1 MGLAA
6 RIAFS
11 SPRFSRFASSSHDG
25 HIKIQLSPTITA
37 AAVEGVLTYLY
48 TDTVTVPKNHVTRRQ
63 MFSLARSWWLPELE
77 AILQHTTLPPPLSH
91 SPGKEGRGELTGVGL
106 GGVGW
111 GAFRGGST
119 RVGLARDLH
128 ALLDG
133 SGGLA
138 GGGGDVLLVAGG
150 EVAGGD
156 DGGAYKLAPKIRA
169 HSLLLCL
176 RCPFF
181 ETALHSAFSEGLSTS
196 GVTVFR
202 IGLERAVEE
211 EEVSLLLQH
220 YLQGGG
226 GEEGGEED
234 RSWGLGGGA
243 VRKRGKG
250 EGDGKE
256 EEAGGGEEESVFYR
270 ALQWQGLYRTLVY
283 LYTGVCVLSVE
294 SSYLECVL
302 MMRFADEFLLPVL
315 YAYIHV
321 TS

>member
-1 MGLAA
+1 MGWGG
-6 RIAFS
+6 
-11 SPRFSRFASSSHDG
+11 G
-25 HIKIQLSPTITA
+25 HLR
-37 AAVEGVLTYLY
+37 V
-48 TDTVTVPKNHVTRRQ
+48 
-63 MFSLARSWWLPELE
+63 
-77 AILQHTTLPPPLSH
+77 
-91 SPGKEGRGELTGVGL
+91 GRGVAWL
-106 GGVGW
+106 GIYMRCLKVA
-111 GAFRGGST
+111 GA
-119 RVGLARDLH
+119 LQ
-128 ALLDG
+128 
-133 SGGLA
+133 

-150 EVAGGD
+150 GVGGGD
-156 DGGAYKLAPKIRA
+156 DDGAYKLAPKIRA

-181 ETALHSAFSEGLSTS
+181 ETALHSSFSEGLSTS

-220 YLQGGG
+220 YLHGGG
-226 GEEGGEED
+226 GEEVVT

-243 VRKRGKG
+243 VWEKGNG
-250 EGDGKE
+250 EGDGKGE
-256 EEAGGGEEESVFYR
+256 GGGGGEEESVFYR

-315 YAYIHV
+315 YICIYMHIIYIYIYIYIMHMCV
-321 TS
+321 YM